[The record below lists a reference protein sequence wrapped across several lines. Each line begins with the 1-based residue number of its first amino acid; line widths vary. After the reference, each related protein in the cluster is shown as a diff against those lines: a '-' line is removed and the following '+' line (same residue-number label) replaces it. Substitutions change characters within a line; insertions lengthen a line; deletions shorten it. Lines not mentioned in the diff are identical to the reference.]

1 MLLCLQKDL
10 GVKGLPTIL
19 SVGGRDRKV
28 HGVFL
33 PANFVEL
40 VSFRLGEK
48 VFSLKNIVESNKG
61 RHDIDLRP
69 PHALTWAQTNLQT
82 HCWTRN
88 VMKVGKGN
96 TLILVIL
103 FSRLCCNIT

>member
-10 GVKGLPTIL
+10 SVKGLPTVL

-28 HGVFL
+28 HGVFF
-33 PANFVEL
+33 PANFAEF

-48 VFSLKNIVESNKG
+48 VFSLKNKVERNKG
-61 RHDIDLRP
+61 RYNIDLR

-82 HCWTRN
+82 HCWTSN

-96 TLILVIL
+96 IYQLYG
-103 FSRLCCNIT
+103 SRGCAVS